1 MPFTTELPCGWKVR
15 FSANPCYDKNMQ
27 ITEFGVD
34 PDIVLHLDEEL
45 AYKQKLDNIIE
56 TACDYIEGKKK

>member
-1 MPFTTELPCGWKVR
+1 MAGK
-15 FSANPCYDKNMQ
+15 YDSMQ